1 LNVFS
6 SWLLSL
12 LALAYLGSL
21 FGIAYYGERHSVYP
35 GHRRLRPIIYAL
47 ALGVYCTSWTFFGAV
62 GSAVR
67 DGWGYLPIYLGPAL
81 MFLFALPFLQRLVQ
95 TGRAHKVSSIADFI
109 ASRFGKSRALAVL
122 VTMIAL
128 AAAIPYIALQY
139 KAVATSIDVLTTG
152 AAGQVPWYRDTAF
165 AVALMMALFAVL
177 FGARRVDA
185 SRHHEGLMLA
195 IAFESLLKLLA
206 FVAIGVFACLHLRG
220 RPWVLPVQLAHSATL
235 FRGDTLMSTVL
246 AAAAIFCLP
255 RQFHVAI
262 VECARTEDLKT
273 ARWLFPAYLGLFSAV
288 VIPVVALGTI
298 DGLTLHT
305 ASDSLI
311 LTLPVSY
318 GAMGLTVLIFLGG
331 LSAATAMVVVASTA
345 LATMIAND
353 IAAPLLWRQRLED
366 GASLGR
372 RVLWVRRAVIVSL
385 AVLAFA
391 YYRCTTGS
399 LSLAAIGL
407 LAFAAVAQFVP
418 ALLAGLYWSGAS
430 RIGVFWGML
439 CGFIAWGYLL
449 FLPNLAA
456 GGMVAGA
463 SFAPSPALLDW
474 LPQSLAEFTSSGAV
488 GPRAMLALALNALV
502 MLIVSAR
509 RGATLQERLAARAF
523 AAPKRPA
530 IGQLAINCKV
540 GDLET
545 VAARIIGA
553 GAASQALREY
563 AAQTGHALP
572 KPTEPADRGLV
583 QHVERVLAASIGAS
597 SARVVVTHAL
607 HRKGLEVDEV
617 VDLLDET
624 SQELRFSRQLLQ
636 ATMENV
642 TQGISVVD
650 AQLRI
655 VAWNRRYLELYGYPD
670 GLVTVGRPVIELL
683 RWNAAQGE
691 LGPGEPEIQ
700 IEKRLAHLRAGTA
713 YTFQRV
719 RRNGQVYSI
728 DGQPMA
734 GGGFVTTYTDIT
746 EYKRH
751 EQALVEAK
759 QGLEERVAHRTSELS
774 AALAAQRLA
783 KQEAEAANAGK
794 TRFFA
799 AASHDLLQPLNAAR
813 LFVSALEAQTRA
825 QPGLHELASRIDDSM
840 RAAEELINDLL
851 DSARLDSGVL
861 KPEISSFAITGL
873 LEELRRQFAPLADAR
888 QLRLSI
894 VCSREV
900 VRSDRL
906 LLRRIVQNYL
916 SNALRYTERG
926 GVVVGCRR
934 HGDELEI
941 AVYDT
946 GPGIA
951 PHLRHAMYAEFSR
964 LEHDSPWGEK
974 GLGLGLSICDRLAR
988 LMHHTLSF
996 QSHAG
1001 RGSMFGVRVERDV
1014 RPGRARDT
1022 SPFLPAADPGDLQG
1036 LRVLCVDNETAILDG
1051 MEALLAQW
1059 GVHVF
1064 KARNTVEAALVREQS
1079 TVDTILADYHL
1090 GDGVDGIELLRRLCH
1105 SGTPVPGAL
1114 ISADHDVDLV
1124 LAARDAGVPLLHK
1137 PLRPAAL
1144 RALLNTFRRQ
1154 AHSAPRPRAAEA
1166 CS

>member
-1 LNVFS
+1 MFS

-12 LALAYLGSL
+12 FALAYLSSL
-21 FGIAYYGERHSVYP
+21 FGIAFYGERHRIYP
-35 GHRRLRPIIYAL
+35 NQRRLRPIIYAL

-81 MFLFALPFLQRLVQ
+81 VFLFGLPFMERLARI
-95 TGRAHKVSSIADFI
+95 GRAHKVSSIADFI

-122 VTMIAL
+122 VTVIAF

-139 KAVATSIDVLTTG
+139 KAVATSIAVLTAVT
-152 AAGQVPWYRDTAF
+152 ARHAPWYRDTAL

-185 SRHHEGLMLA
+185 TRHREGLMLA

-220 RPWVLPVQLAHSATL
+220 RPWVLPAQLAQGTTL
-235 FRGDTLMSTVL
+235 FNGDALMSTVL

-255 RQFHVAI
+255 RQFQVAV

-273 ARWLFPAYLGLFSAV
+273 ARWMLPAYLGIFSAV

-298 DGLTLHT
+298 DGLSLHT

-311 LTLPVSY
+311 LTLPMSY
-318 GAMGLTVLIFLGG
+318 GAPALTVLVFLGG

-345 LATMIAND
+345 LATMISND
-353 IAAPLLWRQRLED
+353 IAAPLLWRQRLEE
-366 GASLGR
+366 GASLGK

-385 AVLAFA
+385 ALLAFA
-391 YYRCTTGS
+391 YYRSSSGS
-399 LSLAAIGL
+399 ISLAAIGL
-407 LAFAAVAQFVP
+407 LAFAAVAQFAP
-418 ALLAGLYWSGAS
+418 ALFAALYWSGAS
-430 RIGVFWGML
+430 RAGVFWGML

-456 GGMVAGA
+456 GGMLAANYA
-463 SFAPSPALLDW
+463 SL
-474 LPQSLAEFTSSGAV
+474 GAV
-488 GPRAMLALALNALV
+488 GPRAMLALALNVCV
-502 MLIVSAR
+502 MFIVSAW
-509 RGATLQERLAARAF
+509 RGVTLQERLAARAF
-523 AAPKRPA
+523 LAPKRPA
-530 IGQLAINCKV
+530 LGLPAINCKV

-545 VAARIIGA
+545 VAARMIGV
-553 GAASQALREY
+553 AAARQALREY
-563 AAQTGHALP
+563 VAQTGHSLP

-583 QHVERVLAASIGAS
+583 QHVERALAASIGAS
-597 SARVVVTHAL
+597 SARVVLTHAL

-617 VDLLDET
+617 VELLDET

-650 AQLRI
+650 AQLRV
-655 VAWNRRYLELYGYPD
+655 VAWNRRYLELFAYPD
-670 GLVTVGRPVIELL
+670 GLVAVGRPVLELL
-683 RWNAAQGE
+683 RWNAARGE
-691 LGPGEPEIQ
+691 LGAGDPDTQ
-700 IEKRLAHLRAGTA
+700 VEKRLAHLRAGTT

-728 DGQPMA
+728 HGQPMA

-746 EYKRH
+746 EFKRH
-751 EQALVEAK
+751 EQALLEAK
-759 QGLEERVAHRTSELS
+759 QGLEERVAHRTHELTVS
-774 AALAAQRLA
+774 LEAQRLA
-783 KQEAEAANAGK
+783 KQEAEAANTSK

-813 LFVSALEAQTRA
+813 LFVSALESQARA
-825 QPGLHELASRIDDSM
+825 HPELQELASRIDDSM
-840 RAAEELINDLL
+840 RAAEELLNDLL
-851 DSARLDSGVL
+851 DNARLDSGVL
-861 KPEISSFAITGL
+861 QADISSFPISDL
-873 LEELRRQFAPLADAR
+873 LEELRRQYAPLAEAR
-888 QLRLSI
+888 NLRLSI
-894 VCSREV
+894 VGCREA

-926 GVVVGCRR
+926 GVVIGCRR
-934 HGDELEI
+934 RGGELEI

-951 PHLRHAMYAEFSR
+951 AHRRQEMYAEFSR
-964 LEHDSPWGEK
+964 LDHDSPWGEK

-988 LMHHTLSF
+988 LMDHTLSF
-996 QSHAG
+996 ASQPG
-1001 RGSMFGVRVERDV
+1001 RGSVFGVRVTRDV
-1014 RPGRARDT
+1014 GARRPRSI
-1022 SPFLPAADPGDLQG
+1022 SPRLPAPDPGDLHG
-1036 LRVLCVDNETAILDG
+1036 VRVLCVDNDAAILNG

-1059 GVHVF
+1059 GVQVL
-1064 KARNTVEAALVREQS
+1064 KARNSTEASLLCAQPG
-1079 TVDTILADYHL
+1079 VDTVLADYHL
-1090 GDGVDGIELLRRLCH
+1090 GDGVDGIELLRRLCK
-1105 SGTPVPGAL
+1105 SRIPVIAGAL
-1114 ISADHDVDLV
+1114 ISADHSADLV
-1124 LAARDAGVPLLHK
+1124 LAARNAGFPLLHK

-1144 RALLNTFRRQ
+1144 RALLSAFRLR
-1154 AHSAPRPRAAEA
+1154 ARNVSAA
-1166 CS
+1166 

>member
-1 LNVFS
+1 MFS

-12 LALAYLGSL
+12 LALTYLGCL
-21 FGIAYYGERHSVYP
+21 FGIAFYGERQRTYP
-35 GHRRLRPIIYAL
+35 NQRRLRPLIYAL

-81 MFLFALPFLQRLVQ
+81 VFLFALPFMERLAQ
-95 TGRAHKVSSIADFI
+95 IGRAHKVSSIADFI

-122 VTMIAL
+122 VTVIAL

-139 KAVATSIDVLTTG
+139 KAVAASVDVLTAVT
-152 AAGQVPWYRDTAF
+152 ARHAPWYRDTAL

-185 SRHHEGLMLA
+185 TRHREGLMLA

-206 FVAIGVFACLHLRG
+206 FVAVGVFACLHLHG
-220 RPWVLPVQLAHSATL
+220 RPWMLPAQLAQGATL
-235 FRGDTLMSTVL
+235 LNGNAMMSTVL

-255 RQFHVAI
+255 RQFQVAV

-273 ARWLFPAYLGLFSAV
+273 ARWLLPAYLGLFSAV

-311 LTLPVSY
+311 LTLPMSY
-318 GAMGLTVLIFLGG
+318 GVPWLTVLVFLGG

-345 LATMIAND
+345 LATMISND

-366 GASLGR
+366 GASLGK

-385 AVLAFA
+385 ALLAFA
-391 YYRCTTGS
+391 YYRCTSGS
-399 LSLAAIGL
+399 ISLAAIGL
-407 LAFAAVAQFVP
+407 LAFAAVAQFAP
-418 ALLAGLYWSGAS
+418 ALFAALYWSSAS
-430 RIGVFWGML
+430 RAGVFWGML
-439 CGFIAWGYLL
+439 SGFIAWGYLL

-456 GGMVAGA
+456 GGIVAIKGFAAWPDVLGLLPLADAAGA
-463 SFAPSPALLDW
+463 N
-474 LPQSLAEFTSSGAV
+474 AV
-488 GPRAMLALALNALV
+488 GPRAILALSLNILV

-523 AAPKRPA
+523 VAPKQPA
-530 IGQLAINCKV
+530 VGLPAINCKV

-545 VAARIIGA
+545 VASRILGA
-553 GAASQALREY
+553 TAANQALREFV
-563 AAQTGHALP
+563 AQTGRGLP
-572 KPTEPADRGLV
+572 KPSEPAGRGLV
-583 QHVERVLAASIGAS
+583 QHVERALAGSIGAS
-597 SARVVVTHAL
+597 SARVVLTHAL

-617 VDLLDET
+617 AELLDET

-650 AQLRI
+650 TQLRV
-655 VAWNRRYLELYGYPD
+655 VAWNRRYLELFGYPD
-670 GLVTVGRPVIELL
+670 GLVTVGRPVVELL

-691 LGPGEPEIQ
+691 LGPGDPEVQ
-700 IEKRLAHLRAGTA
+700 VEKRLAHLRAGTA

-728 DGQPMA
+728 HGQPMA

-746 EYKRH
+746 DFKRH
-751 EQALVEAK
+751 EQALLEAK

-774 AALAAQRLA
+774 ASLEAQRLA
-783 KQEAEAANAGK
+783 KQEAEAANTSK

-813 LFVSALEAQTRA
+813 LFVSALESRA
-825 QPGLHELASRIDDSM
+825 RTHPEFQELASRIDDSM
-840 RAAEELINDLL
+840 RAAEELLNDLL

-861 KPEISSFAITGL
+861 KPDISSFPITDL
-873 LEELRRQFAPLADAR
+873 LEELHRQYAPLAQAR
-888 QLRLSI
+888 NLRLRI
-894 VCSREV
+894 VGCREV
-900 VRSDRL
+900 VRSDRSM
-906 LLRRIVQNYL
+906 LRRILQNYL
-916 SNALRYTERG
+916 SNGLRYTERG
-926 GVVVGCRR
+926 GVLVGCRR
-934 HGDELEI
+934 HGGELEI
-941 AVYDT
+941 VVYDT

-951 PHLRHAMYAEFSR
+951 LNQRQAMYAEFSR

-974 GLGLGLSICDRLAR
+974 GLGLGLSICDRLAK
-988 LMHHTLSF
+988 LMQHTLSF
-996 QSHAG
+996 ASHPG
-1001 RGSMFGVRVERDV
+1001 RGSMFGVRVTREIGAR
-1014 RPGRARDT
+1014 RAR
-1022 SPFLPAADPGDLQG
+1022 SVNRHVPAPDPRNLQG
-1036 LRVLCVDNETAILDG
+1036 MRVLCVDNDGAILDG
-1051 MEALLAQW
+1051 MEALLGQW
-1059 GVHVF
+1059 GVQVLR
-1064 KARNTVEAALVREQS
+1064 ARNSAEATMLCGQS
-1079 TVDTILADYHL
+1079 GVDTLLADYHL
-1090 GDGVDGIELLRRLCH
+1090 GDGVDGIELLHRLCK
-1105 SGTPVPGAL
+1105 SRMPTLTAAL
-1114 ISADHDVDLV
+1114 ISADHGADLI
-1124 LAARDAGVPLLHK
+1124 LAARNAGFPLLHK

-1144 RALLNTFRRQ
+1144 RALLSAFRRQ
-1154 AHSAPRPRAAEA
+1154 ARHASAA
-1166 CS
+1166 